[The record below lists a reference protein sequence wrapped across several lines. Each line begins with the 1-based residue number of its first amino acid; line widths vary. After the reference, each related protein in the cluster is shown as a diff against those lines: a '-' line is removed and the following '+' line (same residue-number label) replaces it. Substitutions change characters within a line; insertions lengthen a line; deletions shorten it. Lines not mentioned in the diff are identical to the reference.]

1 MEKKVDCQFHRTIQN
16 WEKLIKTLRLQ
27 CQRFRRSVFILD
39 WLILR
44 MLIILFSKTD
54 QNKIKLHLKG
64 KRYMLCTTKS
74 MVSYANMF
82 FLFGVDH
89 LTREIFIHMEMSPVK
104 GCKFWPVRGI
114 EGHWAEKVLYCAT
127 PMIGNF
133 PRDRINTFPFLRLKE
148 IKCYVRHIAWFFML
162 IN

>member
-1 MEKKVDCQFHRTIQN
+1 MYFLQLLLEMENKVDCQFHRTIQN

-74 MVSYANMF
+74 MVSYANIF
-82 FLFGVDH
+82 FCLELIILLEKFSFIWRCHRWRAANSDLCAALKAIEQKRFFIVPHLWLAISHAIESILF
-89 LTREIFIHMEMSPVK
+89 LS
-104 GCKFWPVRGI
+104 
-114 EGHWAEKVLYCAT
+114 
-127 PMIGNF
+127 
-133 PRDRINTFPFLRLKE
+133 
-148 IKCYVRHIAWFFML
+148 
-162 IN
+162 